1 MPTFDI
7 SYFILSTKYYIN
19 KYKIEDQKN
28 SKVHNYKI
36 CLFLFNLNF
45 FYVIILNTEIYYIS
59 NGKFIET
66 SFNTYFY
73 FPYMKIK

>member
-1 MPTFDI
+1 MPTFYI
-7 SYFILSTKYYIN
+7 SSFLLSTKYYIN

-28 SKVHNYKI
+28 SKVHNYKMS
-36 CLFLFNLNF
+36 FLFNLNF

-66 SFNTYFY
+66 TSFNTYFY